1 MIIIILYGHFCRD
14 SAVHWQ
20 LFCSSF
26 SFDRRAPGTDS
37 RAIVAGTEDMTNTV
51 APSWRKTVSRLT
63 HMGWDELHTRVRQ
76 EVSKRLDLARYRV
89 GTGNGP
95 ARGLAG
101 ARDVA
106 GGEFFFSPAEIA
118 GRTHLLAEYLPSE
131 VGGLVREANEVCQH
145 RFRLLG
151 YQNLDYGADI
161 DWHLDAVHGR
171 RAPLKPWF
179 KIRFLDFD
187 EVGDHKVT
195 WELNRHQH
203 LVTLAKAGCITGQE
217 KYIAEMVSQWYGWQR
232 ANPYPIGI
240 NWGSSLEVAFRSFSW
255 LWVRALT
262 VKGPAVPPTF
272 ESDLLRALAWNGRY
286 IERYLST
293 YFSPNT
299 HLLGEAAALFFLG
312 TLCPQLASAGRWRD
326 QGWSILLQEANRQVR
341 GDGVYFE
348 QSLYYHVYALD
359 FFLHARLLAVRNGMK
374 IPGQLDE
381 ILGRMLDVLRAVSQT
396 GPPEGFG
403 DDDGGRLFNPRRNR
417 AGHLIDPLSVGAV
430 MFQRKHL
437 KSAATLTEES
447 IWLFGEPAVSFL
459 GKQVQGARPGLKSA
473 SYPAGGIYVMASSG
487 KSEQQLTVDA
497 GPQGTGHSGHGHA
510 DALSI
515 RFSLDRRRWLVDSG
529 AYSYMGAERNQFRG
543 TGAHNTLSVDDV
555 DQAVPEGPFAW
566 SLLPRVGT
574 DCWTE
579 GKTFT
584 LFAGNHDGY
593 SRLPDPVLH
602 RRFVFHLHGGFWL
615 VRDAVEGRQTHQLKL
630 SWHFAPDLDVV
641 KIGEVFFAHPKP
653 PAQNEVRLALLS
665 TPDSGWNSEL
675 KSGFVSPAYGEKE
688 EAPLL
693 ISSVHCQLP
702 AEHATLLA
710 PLLHASDRPGEL
722 RSAAAPEHSSSG
734 AFRAYR
740 YDGLDK
746 VHLLIFAEEQ
756 PSWSFG
762 PWTSDATFLYCAIE
776 EKRVTHFVLCAGK
789 RVTLHGKSVFASRD
803 RVERLEWTKR
813 NGTSDTFCSDDGAIK
828 DFSSVVLDAC
838 DSLF

>member
-1 MIIIILYGHFCRD
+1 
-14 SAVHWQ
+14 VHWQ

-37 RAIVAGTEDMTNTV
+37 RATVAGTEDMINTV

-101 ARDVA
+101 ARDLA

>member
-1 MIIIILYGHFCRD
+1 MI
-14 SAVHWQ
+14 S
-20 LFCSSF
+20 
-26 SFDRRAPGTDS
+26 
-37 RAIVAGTEDMTNTV
+37 TV
-51 APSWRKTVSRLT
+51 APSWRKTVFRLT
-63 HMGWDELHTRVRQ
+63 HMGWDELQTRVTQ

-89 GTGNGP
+89 GTGNGA
-95 ARGLAG
+95 ARGLAA
-101 ARDVA
+101 ARGSA

-118 GRTHLLAEYLPSE
+118 GRTHLLAEHLPSE
-131 VGGLVREANEVCQH
+131 VGLLVGEADEVCQH

-151 YQNLDYGADI
+151 YENLDYGADI
-161 DWHLDAVHGR
+161 DWHLDAVHGQ

-262 VKGPAVPPTF
+262 AKCPALPPTF
-272 ESDLLRALAWNGRY
+272 ESDLLRALAGNGRY

-326 QGWSILLQEANRQVR
+326 QGWRIVLQEANRQVR

-359 FFLHARLLAVRNGMK
+359 FFLHARLLAARNGME

-417 AGHLIDPLSVGAV
+417 AGHLTDPLTVGAV
-430 MFQRKHL
+430 MFQGKHL

-447 IWLFGEPAVSFL
+447 IWLFGEPAVSLL
-459 GKQVQGARPGLKSA
+459 GKQVPGSRPGLKSA
-473 SYPAGGIYVMASSG
+473 SFPAGGIYVMASSG
-487 KSEQQLTVDA
+487 ESEEQLVVDA

-510 DALSI
+510 DALSL
-515 RFSLDRRRWLVDSG
+515 RLSLDHRRWLVDPG

-543 TGAHNTLSVDDV
+543 TGAHNTLSVDDL

-566 SLLPRVGT
+566 SLLPRIRT

-602 RRFVFHLHGGFWL
+602 RRSVFHLHGGFWL
-615 VRDAVEGRQTHQLKL
+615 VRDAVEGRQTHQLML

-653 PAQNEVRLALLS
+653 GAQGDLRLALLS

-675 KSGFVSPAYGEKE
+675 KSGWVSAAYGAKE
-688 EAPLL
+688 PAPLV

-722 RSAAAPEHSSSG
+722 QSVAAPAPSSSG
-734 AFRAYR
+734 AISAYR
-740 YDGLDK
+740 YEELDK
-746 VHLLIFAEEQ
+746 LHLLIFAEVQ

-762 PWTSDATFLYCAIE
+762 PWTSDARFLYFAIE
-776 EKRVTHFVLCAGK
+776 DKRVTHFVLCAGK
-789 RVTLHGKSVFASRD
+789 MVTLHGKSVFTSRD
-803 RVERLEWTKR
+803 GVERLEWTR
-813 NGTSDTFCSDDGAIK
+813 RDGTSETFCSDEGAIK